1 MSIVKPELDD
11 DPMHKSTSAQRK
23 SFKLYAVAG
32 SVLAGIGAV
41 SALIFGASPA
51 NAADFIN
58 TINAPVAVFMV
69 PLSILVFAILFEV
82 ARITWR
88 GPLPEQTPERRD
100 ARQYWQA
107 GRGEG

>member
-1 MSIVKPELDD
+1 M
-11 DPMHKSTSAQRK
+11 
-23 SFKLYAVAG
+23 AG
-32 SVLAGIGAV
+32 VGAV
-41 SALIFGASPA
+41 SALMFGASPA
-51 NAADFIN
+51 NAADFVK
-58 TINAPVAVFMV
+58 TIDAPVAAFMV

-88 GPLPEQTPERRD
+88 GTLPEQAPERRD